1 MKLLPCFALGLA
13 ITSPFAHANANDW
26 LTCTA
31 LTDNTQRLA
40 CFDQKARQFADPLVL
55 QAPPP
60 EPAVVN
66 VLAEKPPEPEPPV
79 VSAAQRADAQ
89 PSEITRFWDLEHATS
104 RDTFELRAYRPVSL
118 SFTGGTP
125 VNRQPS
131 TPAEGHTA
139 ASPLAYQPGEVKL
152 NLSVRTKLV
161 SGVLRRGEDPL
172 RDSLW
177 FGYTQQ
183 SHWQLFNKPL
193 SRPFRSTDH
202 QPDITYVFPHFIGL
216 PGGWT
221 YRMTG
226 AGIEHQSNGQSL
238 PLSRSWNRAYLIAAG
253 DKIAAN
259 GDRFTLQAR
268 VWNRISENESVDDN
282 PDISDHVG
290 RGELIGRWSFDTG
303 VGEDAVLHTLSTTL
317 RHTLRANGRGS
328 AKLEYLRSV
337 GRADSGLRF
346 HVQLFRGYGDSLLDY
361 NVNRTAL
368 TAGLSLVDW

>member
-1 MKLLPCFALGLA
+1 MRSFAFAALSTLTLGSA
-13 ITSPFAHANANDW
+13 AHANEW
-26 LTCTA
+26 LTCTSVA
-31 LTDNTQRLA
+31 EDAARLA

-55 QAPPP
+55 QAPPAVDKP
-60 EPAVVN
+60 LDATAPA
-66 VLAEKPPEPEPPV
+66 EPEPPV

-118 SFTGGTP
+118 SLTGGNP

-131 TPAEGHTA
+131 SPAADHTA
-139 ASPLAYQPGEVKL
+139 ASPTAFQPGEVKI

-161 SGVLRRGEDPL
+161 SGMLRRGDDPL

-183 SHWQLFNKPL
+183 SHWQLFNRNI
-193 SRPFRSTDH
+193 SRPFRNTDH
-202 QPDITYVFPHFIGL
+202 EPELTYVFPHFLSL

-226 AGIEHQSNGQSL
+226 AGVMHQSNGQSL
-238 PLSRSWNRAYLIAAG
+238 PLSRSWNRTYLMAAA
-253 DKIAAN
+253 DKIADS
-259 GDRFTLQAR
+259 GDRFTLQVK
-268 VWNRISENESVDDN
+268 VWSRLDEPAGKDDN
-282 PDISDHVG
+282 PDISDFVG

-303 VGEDAVLHTLSTTL
+303 VGTDTVLHTLGLSL
-317 RHTLRANGRGS
+317 RHSLRSQGRGS
-328 AKLEYLRSV
+328 ARLEYLRSV
-337 GRADSGLRF
+337 GKADSGLRF
-346 HVQLFRGYGDSLLDY
+346 HTQLFRGYGDSLLDY
-361 NVNRTAL
+361 NVRRTTF

>member
-1 MKLLPCFALGLA
+1 MKPTHCFALALA
-13 ITSPFAHANANDW
+13 AASPLAQANEW

-31 LTDNTQRLA
+31 LTDDAKRLA
-40 CFDQKARQFADPLVL
+40 CFDQKAAQFADPQTL

-60 EPAVVN
+60 APAVLDVM
-66 VLAEKPPEPEPPV
+66 AGEAPEPEPPV
-79 VSAAQRADAQ
+79 VSAEQRAEAQ
-89 PSEITRFWDLEHATS
+89 PSEITRFWDLEQATS

-131 TPAEGHTA
+131 TPAAGHTA
-139 ASPLAYQPGEVKL
+139 ANPVAYQPGEVKL

-161 SGVLRRGEDPL
+161 SGLLRSGDDPL

-183 SHWQLFNKPL
+183 SHWQLFNKDL

-202 QPDITYVFPHFIGL
+202 QPDLTYVFPHFISL
-216 PGGWT
+216 PAGWT

-226 AGIEHQSNGQSL
+226 VGIEHQSNGQSL
-238 PLSRSWNRAYLIAAG
+238 PLSRSWNRAYLMAAA
-253 DKIAAN
+253 DKIADN

-268 VWNRISENESVDDN
+268 FWNRMSEPSGQDDN
-282 PDISDHVG
+282 PDISDYVG
-290 RGELIGRWSFDTG
+290 RAELIGRWSFDTG
-303 VGEDAVLHTLSTTL
+303 VGEDTVLHTLSTTL
-317 RHTLRANGRGS
+317 RHSLRANGRGS

-337 GRADSGLRF
+337 GRANTGLRL
-346 HVQLFRGYGDSLLDY
+346 HLQLFRGYGDSLLDY
-361 NVNRTAL
+361 NINRTAL

>member
-1 MKLLPCFALGLA
+1 MKSTHCFALALA
-13 ITSPFAHANANDW
+13 VASPLAQANDW

-31 LTDNTQRLA
+31 LTDGAKRLA
-40 CFDQKARQFADPLVL
+40 CFDQKAKQFADPLTL
-55 QAPPP
+55 QSPSPAP
-60 EPAVVN
+60 VV
-66 VLAEKPPEPEPPV
+66 VDAKAGQSPEPEPPV
-79 VSAAQRADAQ
+79 VSATQRADAQ

-125 VNRQPS
+125 VNHQPS

-161 SGVLRRGEDPL
+161 SGLLRSGDDPL

-183 SHWQLFNKPL
+183 SHWQLFNQDL

-202 QPDITYVFPHFIGL
+202 QPDLTYVFPHFIGL

-226 AGIEHQSNGQSL
+226 LGIEHQSNGQSL

-268 VWNRISENESVDDN
+268 VWNRLGEPAGQDDN
-282 PDISDHVG
+282 PDISDYVG

-303 VGEDAVLHTLSTTL
+303 VGEDAVLHTLAATL
-317 RHTLRANGRGS
+317 RHSLRSQGRGS
-328 AKLEYLRSV
+328 TKLEYLRSV
-337 GRADSGLRF
+337 GRANTGLRL
-346 HVQLFRGYGDSLLDY
+346 HLQLFSGYGDSLLDY
-361 NVNRTAL
+361 NVKRTVF

>member
-1 MKLLPCFALGLA
+1 MKLLPCFALGVAAASPLA
-13 ITSPFAHANANDW
+13 HANDW

-31 LTDNTQRLA
+31 QTDGAQRLA
-40 CFDQKARQFADPLVL
+40 CFDEKAKQFADPLVL

-60 EPAVVN
+60 APAAVDA
-66 VLAEKPPEPEPPV
+66 LAATPPEAPPPV

-118 SFTGGTP
+118 SITGGTP

-139 ASPLAYQPGEVKL
+139 TSPVAYQPGEIKL

-161 SGVLRRGEDPL
+161 SGLLRSGDDPL

-202 QPDITYVFPHFIGL
+202 QPDLTYVFPHFIGL

-221 YRMTG
+221 YRMSG
-226 AGIEHQSNGQSL
+226 AGIEHQSNGQNL
-238 PLSRSWNRAYLIAAG
+238 PLSRSWNRLYLMAAG

-268 VWNRISENESVDDN
+268 VWKRISEQDSVDDN
-282 PDISDHVG
+282 PDISDYVG

-303 VGEDAVLHTLSTTL
+303 VGDDTVLHTLAATL
-317 RHTLRANGRGS
+317 RHTLRASNRGS
-328 AKLEYLRSV
+328 VKFEYLRSV

-346 HVQLFRGYGDSLLDY
+346 HVQLFKGHGESLLDY
-361 NVNRTAL
+361 NVNRTSL

>member
-1 MKLLPCFALGLA
+1 MKLLPCFALGVAAASPLA
-13 ITSPFAHANANDW
+13 HANDW

-31 LTDNTQRLA
+31 QTDGAKRLA
-40 CFDQKARQFADPLVL
+40 CFDEKAKQFADPLVL

-60 EPAVVN
+60 APAAVDA
-66 VLAEKPPEPEPPV
+66 LAAAPPKAPPLV

-118 SFTGGTP
+118 SITGGTP

-139 ASPLAYQPGEVKL
+139 ISPVAYQPGEIKL

-161 SGVLRRGEDPL
+161 SGLLRSGDDPL

-202 QPDITYVFPHFIGL
+202 QPDLTYVFPHFIGL

-221 YRMTG
+221 YRMSG
-226 AGIEHQSNGQSL
+226 AGIEHQSNGQNL
-238 PLSRSWNRAYLIAAG
+238 PLSRSWNRLYLMAAG

-268 VWNRISENESVDDN
+268 VWKRISEKDSVDDN
-282 PDISDHVG
+282 PDISDYVG

-303 VGEDAVLHTLSTTL
+303 VGDNTVLHTLAATL
-317 RHTLRANGRGS
+317 RHTLRASNRGS
-328 AKLEYLRSV
+328 VKFEYLRSV

-346 HVQLFRGYGDSLLDY
+346 HVQLFRGYGESLLDY
-361 NVNRTAL
+361 NVNRTSL

>member
-1 MKLLPCFALGLA
+1 MKPLHCLGLA
-13 ITSPFAHANANDW
+13 IAVVSPFAQANDW

-31 LTDNTQRLA
+31 LTDDAKRLA
-40 CFDQKARQFADPLVL
+40 CFDQKAKQFADPVVL
-55 QAPPP
+55 QIPPP
-60 EPAVVN
+60 EPAVVD
-66 VLAEKPPEPEPPV
+66 VLSAKPPEPEPPV

-131 TPAEGHTA
+131 TPAEGHTV
-139 ASPLAYQPGEVKL
+139 ASPVAYQPGEIKL

-161 SGVLRRGEDPL
+161 SGLLRRGDDPL

-183 SHWQLFNKPL
+183 SHWQLFNEPL

-202 QPDITYVFPHFIGL
+202 QPDLTYVFPHFISL

-226 AGIEHQSNGQSL
+226 VGMEHQSNGQSL
-238 PLSRSWNRAYLIAAG
+238 PLSRSWNRTYLIAAA
-253 DKIAAN
+253 DKIADN

-268 VWNRISENESVDDN
+268 VWNRMGEAAGQDDN
-282 PDISDHVG
+282 PDMSDYVG

-303 VGEDAVLHTLSTTL
+303 IGEDAVLHTLAATL

-328 AKLEYLRSV
+328 AKLEYLRSI

-361 NVNRTAL
+361 NINRTAL